1 MVVLGNL
8 CVANNNTFITN
19 NNNNINNETNSNN
32 NNKDQRRYMDC
43 ILLFNIPSNTFSVI
57 IGMYS

>member
-19 NNNNINNETNSNN
+19 NNNSNKETNSNN
-32 NNKDQRRYMDC
+32 SNKDKRRYMDC
-43 ILLFNIPSNTFSVI
+43 ILLFYIPSNTFFCDYRHVQ
-57 IGMYS
+57 